1 MVNGLHGQNGQNV
14 VDLVMVVSNLKSVSA
29 ITQRNYIFV
38 KKSNKKNK
46 KK

>member
-1 MVNGLHGQNGQNV
+1 MVNGLRGQNGQNV
-14 VDLVMVVSNLKSVSA
+14 VDLVMVASNLKNVSV

-46 KK
+46 NK